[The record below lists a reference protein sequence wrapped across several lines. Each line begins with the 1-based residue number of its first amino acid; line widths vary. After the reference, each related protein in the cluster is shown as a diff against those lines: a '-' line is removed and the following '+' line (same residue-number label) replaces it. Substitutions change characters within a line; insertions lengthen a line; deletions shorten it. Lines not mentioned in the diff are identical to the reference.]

1 MRAVVVTKP
10 NQVEIHDLKKPSPG
24 PYQAL
29 VKTDICAVCNST
41 DAKVVSGHF
50 PGIGPDQY
58 PLVLGHEATGIVEA
72 VGEKV
77 TSFKVGD
84 RLLSGMLFEF
94 EPGYSSGWGGF
105 CDYTLAND
113 FDAMEAAGIADEA
126 HGCFESNEVQ
136 NVVPADVGADEAALL
151 CTWREVMGG
160 IDVFGIK
167 PTDRV
172 LIYGGGP
179 VGMSF
184 VKFGKL
190 LGWDWIG
197 LVEVHEWKRAKA
209 MELGA
214 TAAFASDDPAIE
226 EHGKYDVIID
236 AVGKPGIINQAVSMI
251 NIEGK
256 ICVYGVIAEDSFVFD
271 KSKGPYNF
279 NLMIHQ
285 WPTRKRE
292 RAAMEPLCKWIREG
306 KLSADEFVTHRFPVD
321 KINEALDAIKSK
333 VVLKCLI
340 DF

>member
-1 MRAVVVTKP
+1 MRSVVVVEP
-10 NQVEIHDLKKPSPG
+10 NKVEIRELKNPTPG

-29 VKTDICAVCNST
+29 VRTDICAMCNST
-41 DAKVVSGHF
+41 DAKLVAGHF
-50 PGIGPDQY
+50 PGIGLDMY
-58 PLVLGHEATGIVEA
+58 PLVLGHEATGIVVA

-84 RLLSGMLFEF
+84 RLLSGMLFDF
-94 EPGYSSGWGGF
+94 ETGYSSGWGGF
-105 CDYTLAND
+105 SDYTLSND
-113 FDAMEAAGIADEA
+113 FDAMKAAGIADEE
-126 HGCFESNEVQ
+126 HGCFECNEIQ
-136 NVVPADVGADEAALL
+136 NVVPADIGADEAALL

-184 VKFGKL
+184 AKFGRL

-197 LVEVHEWKRAKA
+197 LVDVLEWKRHKA

-214 TAAFASDDPAIE
+214 TAVFAPDDLAIADN
-226 EHGKYDVIID
+226 GKYDVIID

-251 NIEGK
+251 KMEGK
-256 ICVYGVIAEDSFVFD
+256 ICVYGVLAEDSFTLN
-271 KSKGPYNF
+271 KSTGPYNF

-285 WPTRKRE
+285 WPTRKLE
-292 RAAMEPLCKWIREG
+292 RASMEPICHWIRQG
-306 KLSADEFVTHRFPVD
+306 KLSAAEFVTHRFPVEN
-321 KINEALDAIKSK
+321 INDALNAVKSGQ
-333 VVLKCLI
+333 VLKCLV

>member
-1 MRAVVVTKP
+1 MRAVVVTEP
-10 NQVEIHDLKKPSPG
+10 NQVEIRDLKKPIPG

-29 VKTDICAVCNST
+29 VKTDICAMCNST

-50 PGIGPDQY
+50 PGIGLDQY

-72 VGEKV
+72 VGENV

-136 NVVPADVGADEAALL
+136 NVVPSDIGADEASLL
-151 CTWREVMGG
+151 CTWREVLGG
-160 IDVFGIK
+160 INVFGIK

-190 LGWDWIG
+190 LGWNWIG
-197 LVEVHEWKRAKA
+197 LVDVLEWKRMKA
-209 MELGA
+209 LELGA
-214 TAAFASDDPAIE
+214 TAAFAPDDSEIDAQ
-226 EHGKYDVIID
+226 GKYDVIID
-236 AVGKPGIINQAVSMI
+236 AVGKPGIINHAVSIIKM
-251 NIEGK
+251 EGK
-256 ICVYGVIAEDSFVFD
+256 ICVYGVVAENSFLFD
-271 KSKGPYNF
+271 KSNGPYNF

-285 WPTRKRE
+285 WPTRKLE
-292 RAAMEPLCKWIREG
+292 RASMEPLCDWIRQG
-306 KLSADEFVTHRFPVD
+306 KLSAAEFVTHRFPVTE
-321 KINEALDAIKSK
+321 INEALKAVQSGW
-333 VVLKCLI
+333 VLKCLV